1 MFDRCFVLVILSAT
15 TDVNKLSITPSEDNI
30 KEKKIIS
37 GISFSVGIYIE
48 NSGIPV
54 GMAQLVL
61 GLLSKNLQAM
71 NQQLMQLQVLGD
83 TRQFFLEKITI
94 SNPIN
99 PIAKESILK

>member
-54 GMAQLVL
+54 GIAPISSWGGCDVDYEWQLPMVEYWL
-61 GLLSKNLQAM
+61 KKNGIKNL
-71 NQQLMQLQVLGD
+71 
-83 TRQFFLEKITI
+83 K
-94 SNPIN
+94 
-99 PIAKESILK
+99 